1 MQWNAMTLSK
11 RACVTSG
18 IRESVGVFS
27 TLLSRDAIRW
37 HFQTHESRV
46 FSPEVVL
53 FVIVISSVSLA
64 FETPYQDPNSEAPWA
79 MRWWDFFGTKFFQT
93 EGSLK
98 ELRRWKK
105 VFFWKIGSHAFVPG
119 AVEKQSFHL
128 SWREKMGS
136 FPTWDLWSMCSHQ
149 TADYTRPSKGGLNHF
164 CRFHELTEMSGCAIL
179 STRRGD
185 DVRFNRNCP
194 DGIG

>member
-1 MQWNAMTLSK
+1 VKCHDPLQTRLCNQWNPWVGWCFFHSPLTWCNQMT
-11 RACVTSG
+11 
-18 IRESVGVFS
+18 FS
-27 TLLSRDAIRW
+27 
-37 HFQTHESRV
+37 THESRV

-79 MRWWDFFGTKFFQT
+79 TRWWDFFGTKFFQT
-93 EGSLK
+93 EGSLN

-149 TADYTRPSKGGLNHF
+149 TADYTR
-164 CRFHELTEMSGCAIL
+164 
-179 STRRGD
+179 RRK
-185 DVRFNRNCP
+185 
-194 DGIG
+194 I